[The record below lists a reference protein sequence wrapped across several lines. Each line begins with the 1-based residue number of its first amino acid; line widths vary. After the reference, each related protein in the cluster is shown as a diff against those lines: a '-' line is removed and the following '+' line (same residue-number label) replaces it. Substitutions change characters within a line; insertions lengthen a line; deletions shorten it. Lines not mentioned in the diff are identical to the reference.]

1 VIYRRT
7 VIGCPL
13 GVSKVSTLWISNHEF
28 DPESGR
34 SKADNGT
41 LEEGMRGHPSH
52 GTG

>member
-1 VIYRRT
+1 

-28 DPESGR
+28 DPERGR

-41 LEEGMRGHPSH
+41 PDEEMRGHHSH
-52 GTG
+52 RRG